1 MNAFVLNIKNC
12 NFKVTLVKINAINRR
27 LSLSLSLP
35 LSLSLSLS
43 LDVNV
48 CAKEGGKEKMGDF
61 IFMMVECSRTD
72 DYAIFR
78 NKTCSSLCEFRA
90 KNCIRHLH
98 TTHNAPYLAPKILHN
113 HRFQFLLG

>member
-12 NFKVTLVKINAINRR
+12 NFKVALVKINSINRR

-35 LSLSLSLS
+35 PSLSLS

-48 CAKEGGKEKMGDF
+48 CAKEGGKEKIGDF

-72 DYAIFR
+72 NYAIFR

-90 KNCIRHLH
+90 KKLH
-98 TTHNAPYLAPKILHN
+98 TPLTHHP
-113 HRFQFLLG
+113 

>member
-12 NFKVTLVKINAINRR
+12 NFKVTLVKINSINRR
-27 LSLSLSLP
+27 LSLSLSL
-35 LSLSLSLS
+35 
-43 LDVNV
+43 DVNV
-48 CAKEGGKEKMGDF
+48 YAKEGGKEKMGDF

-90 KNCIRHLH
+90 KKLH
-98 TTHNAPYLAPKILHN
+98 TPLTHHPKCTLFGPQN
-113 HRFQFLLG
+113 FA